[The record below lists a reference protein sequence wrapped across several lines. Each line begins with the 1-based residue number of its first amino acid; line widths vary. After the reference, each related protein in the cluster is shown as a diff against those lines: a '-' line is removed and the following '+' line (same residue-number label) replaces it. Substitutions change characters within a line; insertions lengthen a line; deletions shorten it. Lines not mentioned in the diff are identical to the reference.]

1 MNMLRRR
8 DSKMPSFFVFLHHCL
23 RRELLL
29 SLRKRSE
36 WINPIIFFVSIVV
49 FVPLG
54 ISPDERLLSQ
64 LAPGMVWI
72 IALLAVLLS
81 LDSLFQSDFED
92 GSLEQIL
99 VSGQSLYWVV
109 IIKCIVHWLMTGL
122 PLSLLAPL
130 LGLMMSLPSEGYVPL
145 VISVFL
151 GSGSLSFIGGIG
163 AALTVALRRG
173 GVLLS
178 LIIIPLYVP
187 ILIFGAGAV
196 NAAVDGYVIYGQ
208 LAILGAFFA
217 GSLVLAPWA
226 SAGALRICLNN

>member
-1 MNMLRRR
+1 
-8 DSKMPSFFVFLHHCL
+8 MPSFFVFLRHCL

-29 SLRKRSE
+29 SFRKRSE

-81 LDSLFQSDFED
+81 LDSLFQGDYED

-109 IIKCIVHWLMTGL
+109 IVKCIVHWLMTGL
-122 PLSLLAPL
+122 PLAILSPL
-130 LGLMMSLPSEGYVPL
+130 LGLMMSLPAEGYLPL

-163 AALTVALRRG
+163 AALTVALKRG

-187 ILIFGAGAV
+187 VLIFGAGSV
-196 NAAVDGYVIYGQ
+196 NAAVDGYSIGGQ
-208 LAILGAFFA
+208 LAVLGALFSGA
-217 GSLVLAPWA
+217 LVLAPLA
-226 SAGALRICLNN
+226 SAGALRIGLNN

>member
-1 MNMLRRR
+1 
-8 DSKMPSFFVFLHHCL
+8 MPSFFVFLRHCF

-29 SLRKRSE
+29 SFRKRSE
-36 WINPIIFFVSIVV
+36 WVNPIIFFVSIVV

-81 LDSLFQSDFED
+81 LDSLFQGDYED

-109 IIKCIVHWLMTGL
+109 IVKCIVHWLMTGL
-122 PLSLLAPL
+122 PLAILSPL
-130 LGLMMSLPSEGYVPL
+130 LGLMMSLPSEGYLPL
-145 VISVFL
+145 IISVFL

-163 AALTVALRRG
+163 AALTVALKRG

-187 ILIFGAGAV
+187 VLIFGAGSV
-196 NAAVDGYVIYGQ
+196 NAAVDGYSISGQ
-208 LAILGAFFA
+208 LAVLGALFSGA
-217 GSLVLAPWA
+217 LVLAPLA
-226 SAGALRICLNN
+226 SAGALRIGLNN